1 MSLRTGTKIDMYT
14 YRIDI
19 AMDTEKNIYS
29 SFLDWLC
36 HPDGKAKRNIDMCSV
51 PIYTKITLDILRIK
65 F

>member
-36 HPDGKAKRNIDMCSV
+36 HPDG
-51 PIYTKITLDILRIK
+51 
-65 F
+65 